1 MRELNLNIDITYYFS
16 HCPNETCNETYIG
29 KINRRIKERIMDHK
43 RDKSSHLLKH
53 ARERQHTHAWK
64 DDFKSSMVT

>member
-53 ARERQHTHAWK
+53 ARER
-64 DDFKSSMVT
+64 